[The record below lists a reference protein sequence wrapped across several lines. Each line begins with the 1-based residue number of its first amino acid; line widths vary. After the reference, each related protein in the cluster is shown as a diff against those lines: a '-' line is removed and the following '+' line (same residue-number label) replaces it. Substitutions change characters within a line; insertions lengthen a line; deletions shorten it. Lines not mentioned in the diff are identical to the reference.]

1 MKNVQVTID
10 EETLDRVDRVAAP
23 LGLNRSEVVR
33 QALREWLHQHTVTT
47 FERAWIAA
55 LDHRPDESARADDW
69 REAEAWGG
77 K

>member
-10 EETLDRVDRVAAP
+10 EETLGRVDRVAGP

-33 QALREWLHQHTVTT
+33 RALREWLHHQTILT
-47 FERAWIAA
+47 FERAWIDA
-55 LDHRPDESARADDW
+55 LERRPDEAARADEW
-69 REAEAWGG
+69 REAQSWGE

>member
-1 MKNVQVTID
+1 MKNVRVTID
-10 EETLDRVDRVAAP
+10 EETIDRVDRVAAS

-33 QALREWLHQHTVTT
+33 HALREWLHQHTVTT

-55 LDHRPDESARADDW
+55 LELRPDEPARADDW
-69 REAEAWGG
+69 RDAQSWGQ